1 MNRLLV
7 FLLLVAS
14 LVSSCGR
21 KGSIVT
27 SDDGDTLKC
36 KYAHNLVMVRHKGF
50 TEVMLVNPWK
60 KGSVLHRY
68 VLLERKDS
76 SAVTRL
82 PEGTVVYTPVRNMVI
97 STAPHC
103 QLMEYLGA
111 DKAMKG
117 IFDAMYIK
125 NRAIRASLQ
134 NGAVMDCGSS
144 MQPNLELLAKVAPD
158 VIFVSP
164 YENGSYGALAKL
176 GVPLMECAD
185 YMETSALGR
194 AEWMKFYGMLV
205 GREAAAD
212 SLFGVVESHYLEIS
226 RKAKAEKVRP
236 KVITERVY
244 SGVWYCPGGQSS
256 MGRLL
261 ADAGARYV
269 FADDGHSGSLSLSP
283 EAVLEKAADADCWL
297 FVHDGVAPLSPAQ
310 LLKEYA
316 GYGLV
321 KAFREGNI
329 YECSSSSTDYFENLS
344 FRPDLILEDMVHI
357 FHPSV
362 CPRLSVYYQRYSGE

>member
-7 FLLLVAS
+7 FLFVVTS
-14 LVSSCGR
+14 LVSACGR

-68 VLLERKDS
+68 VLVERKDS
-76 SAVTRL
+76 AAVTAL

-111 DKAMKG
+111 DKAVKG

-125 NRAIRASLQ
+125 NRVIRASLQ

-144 MQPNLELLAKVAPD
+144 MQPNIELLAKVAPD

-164 YENGSYGALAKL
+164 YENDSYGALAKL

-212 SLFGVVESHYLEIS
+212 SLFGVVESSYLEIS
-226 RKAKAEKVRP
+226 RKAKAEKVWP

-269 FADDGHSGSLSLSP
+269 FAGDEHSGSLSLSP

-297 FVHDGVAPLSPAQ
+297 FVHDGAAQLSPAQ
-310 LLKEYA
+310 LLKEYS

-321 KAFREGNI
+321 KAFRERNI

-362 CPRLSVYYQRYSGE
+362 CPRPSVYYQRYSGE